1 MDFPFEDAKEQIDQ
15 LINAYQNSAG
25 PDDECPIDT
34 TKGRMYELVVLSYL
48 IDHLVSRGFRFH
60 FVGKVLELKEKPS
73 QIKPGDAHFEG
84 VHRRTGQR
92 VKVYTDVEVKGLGC
106 VRGGATDLS
115 AYHEVDLVVVDPSTN
130 GRPDPDNVLLGV
142 ECKSG
147 AFGKSIIKEVLGVKR
162 ELSLLA
168 HDRPSTLS
176 HISNGSVMVP
186 SEPAI
191 EFWLAHFDPKGQQY
205 QDGPAF
211 FGVDVKLITP

>member
-1 MDFPFEDAKEQIDQ
+1 MDFPFEDAKQQIDQ
-15 LINAYQNSAG
+15 LIATYQSSVG

-34 TKGRMYELVVLSYL
+34 TKGRMYELVVLGHL
-48 IDHLVSRGFRFH
+48 IDHLVKRGFSFR

-73 QIKPGDAHFEG
+73 QIKATDAYFEG
-84 VHRRTGQR
+84 THHRTGR
-92 VKVYTDVEVKGLGC
+92 MIKVYTDVEVRGLGC
-106 VRGGATDLS
+106 VIGGATDLS
-115 AYHEVDLVVVDPSTN
+115 SYHEVDLVVVDPSTS
-130 GRPDPDNVLLGV
+130 GRPDPGEVLLGV

-168 HDRPSTLS
+168 HDRPSALS
-176 HISNGSVMVP
+176 QISSGSVMVP
-186 SEPAI
+186 SKPAI

-211 FGVDVKLITP
+211 FGIDVKLITP